1 MTSETQCCDN
11 VVTTLSDVA
20 TKIQRKPNVATT
32 SCASWAILTLFSI
45 SRMVLKSY
53 EPKKLLDRRGKAYK
67 ILSEKWKVRFSFLQ
81 YAWICLKC
89 LTGIYLK
96 FSTP

>member
-1 MTSETQCCDN
+1 
-11 VVTTLSDVA
+11 
-20 TKIQRKPNVATT
+20 
-32 SCASWAILTLFSI
+32 
-45 SRMVLKSY
+45 MVLKSY